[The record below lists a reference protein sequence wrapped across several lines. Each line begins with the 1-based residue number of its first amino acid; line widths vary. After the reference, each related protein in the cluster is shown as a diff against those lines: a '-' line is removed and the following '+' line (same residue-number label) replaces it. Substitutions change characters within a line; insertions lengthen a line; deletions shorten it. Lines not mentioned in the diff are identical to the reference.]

1 MVEGMDATVV
11 TVSGYCGSERMMLI
25 KLISVAGA
33 NYVGKLS
40 RSTTHLICW
49 KFKGKKHEYAKKFG
63 TLIINHQWLEDCM
76 KEGKRIPESPYTLRS
91 GQEVGFNIHSLPAV
105 TKTAGLLSENKL
117 LLNSPSIHD
126 RLNDV
131 IDLESDEIENDDW
144 DHNLLLDENLF
155 PVPGSRIS
163 ARQLSKRKLVKE
175 TFREGRR
182 VKADTKRAILEPEI
196 PTVDGLQCEASDNSI
211 ECSIKQ
217 RRSDNDLSILPDF
230 AESSRRSRRLVK
242 KNAKR
247 YDTEIASTDA
257 EQQSRTLLGVNEL
270 PVASSL
276 SNDLSRE
283 IEASIRRRLETMPA
297 VKGKNRDEVN
307 NMNDTGPLL
316 DTSLHSHDA
325 SNAKG
330 INIEE
335 NIPRVQNLNRDK
347 LGRDQSTIGASA
359 ELSCVI
365 CWTEYSSLRGVLSCG
380 HRFCFSCIQNWAD
393 HMSLNRKEATCPLC
407 KASFTNITRVN
418 AGASVDQKI
427 YSQTIPCA
435 SSSQDIFFVS
445 EGVASHSGAQVIL
458 PSVCCRCQQRD
469 PEDLLMY
476 CQMCQSSCIHHY
488 CLDPPLFPWTC
499 IGCRDRRLP
508 FFS

>member
-1 MVEGMDATVV
+1 M
-11 TVSGYCGSERMMLI
+11 
-25 KLISVAGA
+25 
-33 NYVGKLS
+33 
-40 RSTTHLICW
+40 
-49 KFKGKKHEYAKKFG
+49 
-63 TLIINHQWLEDCM
+63 
-76 KEGKRIPESPYTLRS
+76 
-91 GQEVGFNIHSLPAV
+91 
-105 TKTAGLLSENKL
+105 
-117 LLNSPSIHD
+117 
-126 RLNDV
+126 
-131 IDLESDEIENDDW
+131 
-144 DHNLLLDENLF
+144 
-155 PVPGSRIS
+155 
-163 ARQLSKRKLVKE
+163 
-175 TFREGRR
+175 
-182 VKADTKRAILEPEI
+182 
-196 PTVDGLQCEASDNSI
+196 
-211 ECSIKQ
+211 
-217 RRSDNDLSILPDF
+217 
-230 AESSRRSRRLVK
+230 K

-393 HMSLNRKEATCPLC
+393 HMVSITFC
-407 KASFTNITRVN
+407 SFLH
-418 AGASVDQKI
+418 KI
-427 YSQTIPCA
+427 A
-435 SSSQDIFFVS
+435 F
-445 EGVASHSGAQVIL
+445 
-458 PSVCCRCQQRD
+458 
-469 PEDLLMY
+469 
-476 CQMCQSSCIHHY
+476 
-488 CLDPPLFPWTC
+488 
-499 IGCRDRRLP
+499 
-508 FFS
+508 